1 MVTTVLQSI
10 SKVGTKRVTD
20 VKKSVTGYTLREYN
34 GSSRSKGFNRY
45 LDLAKKSMIKLY
57 HVSNLDTKYLLKR
70 KTKELLE
77 ETIQFFQAELGIDGI
92 ASEYLGNLLYADYSD
107 DVMLEDTISLYQD
120 MLSNSGMNIGLASVN
135 HYLWGTLTDFFDFPM
150 YSVYITL
157 DDTVPF
163 IVLKGSMGHG
173 TSKLLSLCM
182 IIIALI
188 DFGVNP
194 SFVLPRLLSH
204 LQKRR
209 IDLSS

>member
-1 MVTTVLQSI
+1 MTTLKEYKAILDDLKAGGIDHIVATLAGYTSNGFSWSPPYYQSLS
-10 SKVGTKRVTD
+10 SKVGTKKELTD
-20 VKKSVTGYTLREYN
+20 VKKSVNRLYLMAELQM

-45 LDLAKKSMIKLY
+45 LDLAKKINDQNY
-57 HVSNLDTKYLLKR
+57 TYVSNLDTKYLLKPK

-150 YSVYITL
+150 YSSQYITF

-163 IVLKGSMGHG
+163 LAIV
-173 TSKLLSLCM
+173 
-182 IIIALI
+182 
-188 DFGVNP
+188 
-194 SFVLPRLLSH
+194 
-204 LQKRR
+204 
-209 IDLSS
+209 